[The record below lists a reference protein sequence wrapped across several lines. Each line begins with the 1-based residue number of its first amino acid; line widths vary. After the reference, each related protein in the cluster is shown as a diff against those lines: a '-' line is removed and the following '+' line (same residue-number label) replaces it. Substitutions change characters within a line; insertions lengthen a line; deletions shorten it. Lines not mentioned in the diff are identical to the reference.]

1 MHSYVLYVALYLAST
16 HDSGSQS
23 TNDGKPLLIGVS
35 VAAMV
40 VIVAL
45 LFGVLYTVTTRKR
58 AHGITWFPENFFGAG
73 SKAGTRS
80 SGSRRVPDGE
90 EMR

>member
-1 MHSYVLYVALYLAST
+1 MFVISFIFVSCPASAT
-16 HDSGSQS
+16 ERPTKPD
-23 TNDGKPLLIGVS
+23 DGKSLLIGVS